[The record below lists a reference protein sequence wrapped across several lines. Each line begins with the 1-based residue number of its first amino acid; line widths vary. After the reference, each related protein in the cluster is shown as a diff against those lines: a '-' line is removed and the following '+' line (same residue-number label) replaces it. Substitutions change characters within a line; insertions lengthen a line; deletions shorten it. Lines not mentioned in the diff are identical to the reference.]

1 MKTEVYKQDINKLFY
16 VPSSLN
22 NFKTKVEGLDV
33 GKLKTVPADLKKL
46 SDVVDNEVVKNKKY
60 TLKTKVSS
68 LEKKT
73 PDETTLIH
81 INQYNTDKKI

>member
-1 MKTEVYKQDINKLFY
+1 MKTEVYKQGVNKLFY

-22 NFKTKVEGLDV
+22 NLKTKVEGLDV

-81 INQYNTDKKI
+81 INQYNT